1 MHWTDKLERRF
12 GRLGIP
18 NLINVIL
25 AGQLI
30 AGLITLFFD
39 KNLPYWLW
47 LTSGDV
53 LHGQLWRLVTFL
65 FYPDWVYGLLGIL
78 NLLFYWWAGNAL
90 NQVWGD
96 FKTTLYIALGVLGAW
111 VSAFVLGYGDAS
123 GIFLSLFFAYAW
135 MWPEQQVLLFGIL
148 PLKIKWLGWFELAMW
163 VLQFLRSGPAGKLSL
178 VLGLAGFL
186 GFFGREVAVWCRDTV
201 VNYKRRR
208 DWQNKF
214 K

>member
-12 GRLGIP
+12 GHLGIP
-18 NLINVIL
+18 HLVNGIL

-30 AGLITLFFD
+30 AGLIALFFNR
-39 KNLPYWLW
+39 NLPYYLF
-47 LTSGDV
+47 LTGAEV
-53 LHGQLWRLVTFL
+53 LHGRIWQLITFL
-65 FYPDWVYGLLGIL
+65 FYPDWVYSMLGIL

-90 NQVWGD
+90 TRVWGD
-96 FKTTLYIALGVLGAW
+96 FKTTLYIGLGVLGAW
-111 VSAFVLGYGDAS
+111 ISAFTLGYGTAS

-135 MWPEQQVLLFGIL
+135 LWPEQQVLLFGIL
-148 PLKIKWLGWFELAMW
+148 PLKVKWLGWFELAMW
-163 VLQFLRSGPAGKLSL
+163 AVQFVQSGPAGKLSL
-178 VLGLAGFL
+178 VLGLAGFI
-186 GFFGREVAVWCRDTV
+186 GFYGREVLTWCRDAV